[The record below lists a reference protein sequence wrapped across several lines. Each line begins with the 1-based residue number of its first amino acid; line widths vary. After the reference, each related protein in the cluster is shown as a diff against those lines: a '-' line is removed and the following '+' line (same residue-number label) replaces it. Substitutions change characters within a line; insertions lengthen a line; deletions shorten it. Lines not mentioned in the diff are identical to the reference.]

1 MSAEKAWSESWM
13 CKQLKV
19 SRSGYY
25 AWLRRLPSR
34 RRRRD
39 QQLAVKIA
47 AIHAK
52 SRGTYGSPGIRDEL
66 VEGGE
71 KVGRKRVARLMRDQG
86 LSGNP
91 LKKYKRV

>member
-1 MSAEKAWSESWM
+1 M